1 MARYSMELKTRQYIK
16 GYGLLPV
23 ARNLCNKCGKQLF
36 GAATKAGLDALK
48 TATKKVVH
56 KISDATVEFI
66 GNKIA
71 DKIVNSKAAPD
82 VNSRNVEK
90 IFFPP
95 EKRKEILNDYRQVL

>member
-1 MARYSMELKTRQYIK
+1 MARYSMELKTRKYIK

-56 KISDATVEFI
+56 KIADATVEFI

-71 DKIVNSKAAPD
+71 DKIVMTT
-82 VNSRNVEK
+82 
-90 IFFPP
+90 
-95 EKRKEILNDYRQVL
+95 